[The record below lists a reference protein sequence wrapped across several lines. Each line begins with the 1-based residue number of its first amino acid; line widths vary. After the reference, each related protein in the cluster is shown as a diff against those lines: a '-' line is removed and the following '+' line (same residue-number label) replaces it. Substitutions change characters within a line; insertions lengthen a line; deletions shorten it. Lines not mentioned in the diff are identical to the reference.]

1 MHFFVSVTPPT
12 LYFDLPTKVV
22 KNTFVGFVLPNEN
35 NEDCFF
41 ETLIA
46 ELKREH
52 DNVLEMSCKQ
62 RSFQEIFQAVKEQ
75 LKGRVEID
83 KIDDF
88 GGNPIYLFNNKR
100 LVKISILVK
109 KLSLGVSLCLD
120 CVSIKTLDLDTVKK

>member
-1 MHFFVSVTPPT
+1 M
-12 LYFDLPTKVV
+12 YFDLPTKVV
-22 KNTFVGFVLPNEN
+22 KNTFVGFVLPSEN

-52 DNVLEMSCKQ
+52 DNVLEMNCKQ
-62 RSFQEIFQAVKEQ
+62 RSFQEIFQAVKDE

-88 GGNPIYLFNNKR
+88 GENPNYLFNNNR
-100 LVKISILVK
+100 LVTISILVK

-120 CVSIKTLDLDTVKK
+120 CFSIKTLNLDTVKK